1 MHYVDEYT
9 QNHPKLRAFISLRGA
24 KLTLKVNFMSD
35 EASFKIGDLA
45 RMFGITARTI
55 RYYEELGL
63 LESDDRD
70 GSEHRRYS
78 ERNAVRI
85 KRIQQLKDYGL
96 TLAEIRELFELAK
109 NDRTGVSVRTSLAAK
124 YRARLADAERRR
136 DALDE
141 YIDDLSWHIEQ
152 LDKVHD
158 FFDCPGAAC
167 ANCRWAE
174 RCDVRLLLAK
184 ES

>member
-1 MHYVDEYT
+1 
-9 QNHPKLRAFISLRGA
+9 
-24 KLTLKVNFMSD
+24 MSD
-35 EASFKIGDLA
+35 EASFKIGELA
-45 RMFGITARTI
+45 CMFGITARAI

-96 TLAEIRELFELAK
+96 TLAEIRELFDLAK
-109 NDRTGVSVRTSLAAK
+109 NDRTGDSVRMSLAQK
-124 YRARLADAERRR
+124 YRARLQDAERRR
-136 DALDE
+136 AALDG
-141 YIDDLSWHIEQ
+141 YIEDLSWHIEQ
-152 LDKVHD
+152 LDKVRD

-167 ANCRWAE
+167 AKCRWSD
-174 RCDVRLLLAK
+174 RCDVRLLVAK
-184 ES
+184 GS